1 MSEYHVPVM
10 FEECMNALEVKKG
23 GIYLDGTLGGG
34 GHSEGILLRGGM
46 LVAIDRD
53 QDALAESE
61 KRFRDKSLSGYT
73 LVKSNFHDAAK
84 STRQSEYRLYRRSSS
99 GPGHL
104 VASDRRSAAR
114 IFLSFRR
121 KAGYANG

>member
-61 KRFRDKSLSGYT
+61 KKGS
-73 LVKSNFHDAAK
+73 
-84 STRQSEYRLYRRSSS
+84 RQI
-99 GPGHL
+99 
-104 VASDRRSAAR
+104 A
-114 IFLSFRR
+114 
-121 KAGYANG
+121 

>member
-61 KRFRDKSLSGYT
+61 KRFRLHFGK
-73 LVKSNFHDAAK
+73 K
-84 STRQSEYRLYRRSSS
+84 
-99 GPGHL
+99 
-104 VASDRRSAAR
+104 
-114 IFLSFRR
+114 
-121 KAGYANG
+121 